1 MNGNEKTELK
11 HWESAWAG
19 RPRLSFPTGLDIG
32 TQNVLRL
39 LRRYVRPGMRYV
51 EIGCAPGKIMSWV
64 GRKAGVPVSGIDYSP
79 TGVETARWLCSGLGI
94 NADIRCEDA
103 LKTTFQDGTFDLV
116 FSCGLIEHFEDPS
129 EMIEAHGRLLA
140 PGGTALIAIPNYSG
154 IYLRLQ
160 GWCDPEN
167 LKIHNLRIMNED
179 SLGALAPRQID
190 VKCRSFRYG
199 RFSPWLISLP
209 AKLGAFGK
217 FVSWGLNFAAYLQFL
232 EIKSLCP
239 LVVLEVQRAQLSSP
253 PPAGIA
259 DNRG

>member
-1 MNGNEKTELK
+1 MTGNEKTELK
-11 HWESAWAG
+11 HWESAWSG

-79 TGVETARWLCSGLGI
+79 TGAETARWLCSGLGI

-103 LKTTFQDGTFDLV
+103 MKTTFQDGTFDLV

-129 EMIEAHGRLLA
+129 EMIEAHIRLLA

-160 GWCDPEN
+160 GWCDLEN
-167 LKIHNLRIMNED
+167 LNIHNLRIMNED
-179 SLGALAPRQID
+179 SLNSLAPRQPD
-190 VKCRSFRYG
+190 VKSRSFRYG

-209 AKLGAFGK
+209 TKLGAFGK
-217 FVSWGLNFAAYLQFL
+217 FVSWGLNFVAYLQFF

-239 LVVLEVQRAQLSSP
+239 LVVLEVRRSPLISPLS
-253 PPAGIA
+253 GVTA
-259 DNRG
+259 DTKV